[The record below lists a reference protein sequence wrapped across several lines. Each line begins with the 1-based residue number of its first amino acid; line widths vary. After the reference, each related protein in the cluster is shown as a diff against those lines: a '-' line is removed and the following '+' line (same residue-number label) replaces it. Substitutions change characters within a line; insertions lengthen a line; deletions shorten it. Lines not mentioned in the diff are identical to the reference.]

1 MADSPKNSGAVPDA
15 LRQAAA
21 LTREKPAARPRP
33 MSNKNKTVPETLTEE
48 EYEAYR
54 ERLMIDNAW
63 CAFALLGGL
72 LCGGVAIFG
81 AVRSFNAQVLWV
93 AAVCVLIILFGLA
106 ASAMIGSVICWF
118 SCYNRI
124 MTSDRFI
131 YLFGRVIPSLS
142 LIFSM
147 ILRFV
152 PRFGAQIKRIY
163 GAQKALYGEEG
174 ENLRGRARAGLRSF
188 SAMIDWAL
196 ENSIQISDSMKSRGY
211 GQRRRTAFSIFTFER
226 RDGVSLLLILVLS
239 AYILVGKGLGAVD
252 YRYFPDFQAVTG
264 GVYTATVFL
273 AYGMLCA
280 FPLLID
286 IRERIQWNVLE
297 SNN

>member
-1 MADSPKNSGAVPDA
+1 MHSFERFHPIVNFTYFLAVILFSMIFMNPVCLGISLGLSFLTAIDMKGRSMLGFGLKVLLPVMVLTA
-15 LRQAAA
+15 LINPAFNHRGVTLITYLPGGNP
-21 LTREKPAARPRP
+21 LTLE
-33 MSNKNKTVPETLTEE
+33 S
-48 EYEAYR
+48 
-54 ERLMIDNAW
+54 
-63 CAFALLGGL
+63 
-72 LCGGVAIFG
+72 
-81 AVRSFNAQVLWV
+81 
-93 AAVCVLIILFGLA
+93 ILFGLA

-174 ENLRGRARAGLRSF
+174 ENLRGRARSGLRSF

-226 RDGVSLLLILVLS
+226 RDGVSLLLILALS

>member
-1 MADSPKNSGAVPDA
+1 MHSFERFHPIVNFIFFLAVILFSMIFMNPVCLGISLILSFLTAVDMKGRSMTGFGLKILLPVMVLTA
-15 LRQAAA
+15 LINPAFNHRGVTLITYLPGGNP
-21 LTREKPAARPRP
+21 LTLE
-33 MSNKNKTVPETLTEE
+33 S
-48 EYEAYR
+48 
-54 ERLMIDNAW
+54 
-63 CAFALLGGL
+63 
-72 LCGGVAIFG
+72 
-81 AVRSFNAQVLWV
+81 
-93 AAVCVLIILFGLA
+93 ILFGLA

-131 YLFGRVIPSLS
+131 YLFGRAIPSLS

-174 ENLRGRARAGLRSF
+174 ESLRGRAKAGLRSF

-211 GQRRRTAFSIFTFER
+211 GQRSRTAFSIFTFER
-226 RDGVSLLLILVLS
+226 RDGVCLLLILALS
-239 AYILVGKGLGAVD
+239 AYILAGKWLGAVD
-252 YRYFPDFQAVTG
+252 YRYFPDFQAATG
-264 GVYTATVFL
+264 GVYTATIFL
-273 AYGMLCA
+273 AYGLLCA
-280 FPLLID
+280 LPLLID
-286 IRERIQWNVLE
+286 IREKIQWNALE

>member
-1 MADSPKNSGAVPDA
+1 MLSFERFHPIVNFTYFLAVILFSMIFMNPVCLGISLGLSFLTAIDMKGRSMLGFGLKVLLPVMVLTA
-15 LRQAAA
+15 LINPAFNHRGVTLITYQPGGNP
-21 LTREKPAARPRP
+21 LTLE
-33 MSNKNKTVPETLTEE
+33 S
-48 EYEAYR
+48 
-54 ERLMIDNAW
+54 
-63 CAFALLGGL
+63 
-72 LCGGVAIFG
+72 
-81 AVRSFNAQVLWV
+81 
-93 AAVCVLIILFGLA
+93 ILFGLA

-226 RDGVSLLLILVLS
+226 RDGVSLLLILALS

>member
-1 MADSPKNSGAVPDA
+1 MHSFERFHPIVNFTYFLAVILFSMIFMNPVCLGISLGLSFLTAIDMKGRSMLGFGLKVLLPVMVLTA
-15 LRQAAA
+15 LINPAFNHRGVTLITYLPGGNP
-21 LTREKPAARPRP
+21 LTLE
-33 MSNKNKTVPETLTEE
+33 S
-48 EYEAYR
+48 
-54 ERLMIDNAW
+54 
-63 CAFALLGGL
+63 
-72 LCGGVAIFG
+72 
-81 AVRSFNAQVLWV
+81 
-93 AAVCVLIILFGLA
+93 ILFGLA

-131 YLFGRVIPSLS
+131 YLFGRAIPSLS
-142 LIFSM
+142 LILSM

-226 RDGVSLLLILVLS
+226 RDGVSLLLILALS

>member
-1 MADSPKNSGAVPDA
+1 MHSFERFHPIVNFTYFLAVILFSMIFMNPVCLGISLGLSFLTAIDMKGRSMLGFGLKVLLPVMVLTA
-15 LRQAAA
+15 LINPAFNHRGVTLITYLPGGNP
-21 LTREKPAARPRP
+21 LTLE
-33 MSNKNKTVPETLTEE
+33 S
-48 EYEAYR
+48 
-54 ERLMIDNAW
+54 
-63 CAFALLGGL
+63 
-72 LCGGVAIFG
+72 
-81 AVRSFNAQVLWV
+81 
-93 AAVCVLIILFGLA
+93 ILFGLA

-174 ENLRGRARAGLRSF
+174 ENFRVRARAGLRSF

-226 RDGVSLLLILVLS
+226 RDGVSLLLILALS

>member
-1 MADSPKNSGAVPDA
+1 MHSFERFHPIVNFIYFLAVILFSMIFMNPVCLGISLGLSFLTAIDMKGRSMLGFGLKVLLPVMVLTA
-15 LRQAAA
+15 LINPAFNHRGVTLITYLPGGNP
-21 LTREKPAARPRP
+21 LTLE
-33 MSNKNKTVPETLTEE
+33 S
-48 EYEAYR
+48 
-54 ERLMIDNAW
+54 
-63 CAFALLGGL
+63 
-72 LCGGVAIFG
+72 
-81 AVRSFNAQVLWV
+81 
-93 AAVCVLIILFGLA
+93 ILFGLA

-188 SAMIDWAL
+188 SAMIDLAL

-226 RDGVSLLLILVLS
+226 RDGVSLLLILALS

>member
-1 MADSPKNSGAVPDA
+1 MHSFERFHPIVNLTYFLAVILFSMIFMNPVCLGISLGLSFLTAIDMKGRSMLGFGLKVLLPVMVLTA
-15 LRQAAA
+15 LINPAFNHRGVTLITYLPGGNP
-21 LTREKPAARPRP
+21 LTLE
-33 MSNKNKTVPETLTEE
+33 S
-48 EYEAYR
+48 
-54 ERLMIDNAW
+54 
-63 CAFALLGGL
+63 
-72 LCGGVAIFG
+72 
-81 AVRSFNAQVLWV
+81 
-93 AAVCVLIILFGLA
+93 ILFGLA

>member
-1 MADSPKNSGAVPDA
+1 MHSFERFHPIVNFTYFLAVILFSMIFMNPVCLGISLGLSFLTAIDMKGRSMLGFGLKVLLPVMVLTA
-15 LRQAAA
+15 LINPAFNHRGVTLITYLPGGNP
-21 LTREKPAARPRP
+21 LTLE
-33 MSNKNKTVPETLTEE
+33 S
-48 EYEAYR
+48 
-54 ERLMIDNAW
+54 
-63 CAFALLGGL
+63 
-72 LCGGVAIFG
+72 
-81 AVRSFNAQVLWV
+81 
-93 AAVCVLIILFGLA
+93 ILFGLA

-163 GAQKALYGEEG
+163 SAQKALYGEEG

-226 RDGVSLLLILVLS
+226 RDGVSLLLILALS
-239 AYILVGKGLGAVD
+239 AYILAGKLLGAVD

>member
-1 MADSPKNSGAVPDA
+1 MHSFERFHPIVNFTYFLAVILFSMIFMNPVCLGISLGLSFLTAIDMKGRSMLGFGLKVLLPVMVLTA
-15 LRQAAA
+15 LINPAFNHRGVTLITYLPGGNP
-21 LTREKPAARPRP
+21 LTLE
-33 MSNKNKTVPETLTEE
+33 S
-48 EYEAYR
+48 
-54 ERLMIDNAW
+54 
-63 CAFALLGGL
+63 
-72 LCGGVAIFG
+72 
-81 AVRSFNAQVLWV
+81 
-93 AAVCVLIILFGLA
+93 ILFGLA

-226 RDGVSLLLILVLS
+226 RDGVSLLLILALS

>member
-1 MADSPKNSGAVPDA
+1 MHSFERFHPIVNFTYFLAVILFSMIFMNPVCLGISLGLSFLTAIDMKGRSMLGFGLKVLLPVMVLTA
-15 LRQAAA
+15 LINPAFNHRGVTLITYLPGGNP
-21 LTREKPAARPRP
+21 LTLE
-33 MSNKNKTVPETLTEE
+33 S
-48 EYEAYR
+48 
-54 ERLMIDNAW
+54 
-63 CAFALLGGL
+63 
-72 LCGGVAIFG
+72 
-81 AVRSFNAQVLWV
+81 
-93 AAVCVLIILFGLA
+93 ILFGLA

-131 YLFGRVIPSLS
+131 YLFGRIIPSLS

-226 RDGVSLLLILVLS
+226 RDGVSLLLILALS

>member
-1 MADSPKNSGAVPDA
+1 MHSFERFHPIVNFTYFLAVILFSMIFMNPVCLGISMGLSFLTAIDMKGRSMLGFGLKVLLPVMVLTA
-15 LRQAAA
+15 LINPAFNHRGVTLITYLPGGNP
-21 LTREKPAARPRP
+21 LTLE
-33 MSNKNKTVPETLTEE
+33 S
-48 EYEAYR
+48 
-54 ERLMIDNAW
+54 
-63 CAFALLGGL
+63 
-72 LCGGVAIFG
+72 
-81 AVRSFNAQVLWV
+81 
-93 AAVCVLIILFGLA
+93 ILFGLA

-124 MTSDRFI
+124 MTSDRFV

-163 GAQKALYGEEG
+163 SAQKALYGEEG

-226 RDGVSLLLILVLS
+226 RDGVSLLLILALS

>member
-1 MADSPKNSGAVPDA
+1 MHSFERFHPIVNFTYFLAVILFSMIFMNPVCLGISLGLSFLTAIDMKGRSMLGFGLKVLLPVMVLTA
-15 LRQAAA
+15 LINPAFNHRGVTLITYLPGGNP
-21 LTREKPAARPRP
+21 LTLE
-33 MSNKNKTVPETLTEE
+33 S
-48 EYEAYR
+48 
-54 ERLMIDNAW
+54 
-63 CAFALLGGL
+63 
-72 LCGGVAIFG
+72 
-81 AVRSFNAQVLWV
+81 
-93 AAVCVLIILFGLA
+93 ILFGLA

-163 GAQKALYGEEG
+163 SAQKALYGEEG

-226 RDGVSLLLILVLS
+226 RDGVSLLLILALS